1 MPLNW
6 HVMPQN
12 SRMAPKARASL
23 TSLERLERQLQAIT
37 PDRAQGD
44 AWEKALKGWINAG
57 GHPELT
63 KAWMWGEWPGKLKA
77 GLKGD
82 KGVDLVAETR
92 DKQLVAIQVK
102 FRRDPNDPV
111 TAPEVQKLVGSY
123 RKHFTLFALASNAWS
138 ATRGVSEAVGDE
150 DAMLILREQLLES
163 NYDWAA
169 KKSMKRTKFTPFPFQ
184 KVAAENVRKALEKG
198 GRAQIVMA
206 CGTGKTVT
214 MLLAAEALDAQ
225 RVLVLAPTLLLVKQL
240 RDEWISK
247 RRPDRQWAS
256 LAVCSD
262 IGDGMDSSEIAP
274 AEFGAP
280 PTTNPDDIAA
290 FLKKP
295 GRRVVFGTYASSDRI
310 AKAQKK
316 AGVPSFDLAVADEAH
331 RIAGV
336 VSAKDK
342 SERSQRVMLEEKE
355 IKAVRRLFATA
366 TPRITGSKKTRDG
379 DEILIESMD
388 DESRFGKVAHSV
400 TFREAV
406 TLKRLVP
413 YKLVVTIVTDDD
425 VAEAVHN
432 RKFIDVNGKAY
443 GTDEVATAIA
453 IRRAYKDLGISKI
466 ISYHSRVAGAR
477 AFADLITQV
486 PGRGTSPVTEHVAG
500 SMPVN
505 DRKQVLNRLAAA
517 TEPYLVTNARCL
529 TEGIDVPALDAVAF
543 ADPRRSQ
550 VDIVQAVGRAM
561 RRPVGKSA
569 KTTGYIILPVY
580 LLKQDLKDP
589 ETAVEGSAFEPV
601 LQVLRALKDH
611 DPFMARFMAKVLVQK
626 GKRPHE
632 KSKGIK
638 EILEVS
644 VGDALDALLSKKLE
658 EAIELRA
665 LEVAADNFELGCKF
679 LASYVAEFGNAL
691 VPAKSSYRNFR
702 LGPWVSKKRADFLS
716 GQLSPEAATALEAVG
731 MIWDVFEAQW
741 QEGYLELKQ
750 HLKNNKFASINM
762 STITNEGFKIG
773 GWISVQRSNW
783 REGKISLARV
793 AALEALPGW
802 NWAPREG
809 AWERTFEVLRRYVAK
824 HGSAHVP
831 LSKVFNGVHLGS
843 WVQHQRQLHKK
854 GRLTRNQSSALEELA
869 GWKWT
874 PREDTWADGYNEL
887 LLYVKENAVADFTTE
902 FVCRSGFKLGQWVS
916 VRRQDYRKKLLSKE
930 KIALL
935 ESVPGWEWSKVEDH
949 FDVTVAAIRQWQKL
963 NGPQVPGTTAVVDGI
978 PIGQRITTYLR
989 AKKVGGLSQKQI
1001 EILERIPGWG
1011 WSRVDLRTDMRVKEV
1026 AQHLLAAGSL
1036 EGMPERLAQWVRGTR
1051 SHYRRGGLS
1060 ESLVSRLEA
1069 LPGWSWAPFDE
1080 SWEEFYEKL
1089 KRWKAIHGHCKPK
1102 TSVVFEGKQ
1111 LGTWVNTQLTNY
1123 KGGTISQARIERL
1136 DALGSEWRL
1145 GRHEYLWEQGF
1156 NAIMKFATST
1166 GGLSIPQG
1174 TKVDNLNLSAWVSHQ
1189 RSRIKSGAITKEQY
1203 QRLHSVPGWQD
1214 DPLQEQYA
1222 AGLAA
1227 VRRFS
1232 DEFGHARVPQGA
1244 VVNGFDLGTWVGI
1257 RRQQYKHNRLS
1268 AERIQ
1273 ELESIKGWAWNTR
1286 DADWGD
1292 LLDRLQAFKKK
1303 FGNFDAPRDYVDDQ
1317 GIRVG
1322 LAIQNLRRRLPTDR
1336 GRLDQLKKIGFK

>member
-1 MPLNW
+1 MGDNL
-6 HVMPQN
+6 
-12 SRMAPKARASL
+12 RTRL

-169 KKSMKRTKFTPFPFQ
+169 KKSIKRTKFTPFPFQ
-184 KVAAENVRKALEKG
+184 KVAAENVRKALAKG

-240 RDEWISK
+240 RDEWVSK
-247 RRPDRQWAS
+247 RRPDREWAS

-262 IGDGMDSSEIAP
+262 IGDGVDASEIAP

-379 DEILIESMD
+379 DDILIESMD

-400 TFREAV
+400 TFQEAV
-406 TLKRLVP
+406 KLKRLVP
-413 YKLVVTIVTDDD
+413 YKLVVTIVTKDEVD
-425 VAEAVHN
+425 ELIKN
-432 RKFIDVNGKAY
+432 RQFIDVKGQTYPA
-443 GTDEVATAIA
+443 DEVATAIA

-486 PGRGTSPVTEHVAG
+486 PGRGKAPIAEHVAG

-505 DRKQVLNRLAAA
+505 DRRHVLNRLAAA

-543 ADPRRSQ
+543 ADPRKSQ

-561 RRPVGKSA
+561 RQPMGKSA

-580 LLKQDLKDP
+580 LTKKELNDP
-589 ETAVEGSAFEPV
+589 EAAVESSAFQPV

-611 DPFMARFMAKVLVQK
+611 DPFMARFMAKILVAK
-626 GKRPHE
+626 GKKPHQ
-632 KSKGIK
+632 KAGGIT
-638 EILEVS
+638 EILEVFTGNELDKELSRQLVNAVHLRTLEVSAGLFEHRFAVLEEYKTREGHCRVPQDWIEGGVRLGMWVSYLRDQGTYVSEEQRQRLTLIGFVWDARNALFDLNLEALKAFKERTGHTFVPPKWVEGDVRLGQWCNSIRTRKLNGTLNAEMIAALDS
-644 VGDALDALLSKKLE
+644 VGMSWDVLSEK
-658 EAIELRA
+658 
-665 LEVAADNFELGCKF
+665 FELKL
-679 LASYVAEFGNAL
+679 LALADYVRREGNAK
-691 VPAKSSYRNFR
+691 VPLRHKEAGFALGAWVNR
-702 LGPWVSKKRADFLS
+702 LRQRRE
-716 GQLSPEAATALEAVG
+716 QLSPAQRARLDDLGMAWDPRNESFEFGLKALTS
-731 MIWDVFEAQW
+731 FH
-741 QEGYLELKQ
+741 K
-750 HLKNNKFASINM
+750 
-762 STITNEGFKIG
+762 
-773 GWISVQRSNW
+773 
-783 REGKISLARV
+783 REGHGRVPKDWVENGFPLRAWIASKRTNRESLSIDQQSELESLGMVWHTYEDAYSTN
-793 AALEALPGW
+793 LEALKLFVD
-802 NWAPREG
+802 REG
-809 AWERTFEVLRRYVAK
+809 HAEVPVE
-824 HGSAHVP
+824 
-831 LSKVFNGVHLGS
+831 
-843 WVQHQRQLHKK
+843 WV
-854 GRLTRNQSSALEELA
+854 E
-869 GWKWT
+869 
-874 PREDTWADGYNEL
+874 
-887 LLYVKENAVADFTTE
+887 
-902 FVCRSGFKLGQWVS
+902 
-916 VRRQDYRKKLLSKE
+916 
-930 KIALL
+930 
-935 ESVPGWEWSKVEDH
+935 
-949 FDVTVAAIRQWQKL
+949 
-963 NGPQVPGTTAVVDGI
+963 GPV
-978 PIGQRITTYLR
+978 
-989 AKKVGGLSQKQI
+989 
-1001 EILERIPGWG
+1001 
-1011 WSRVDLRTDMRVKEV
+1011 
-1026 AQHLLAAGSL
+1026 
-1036 EGMPERLAQWVRGTR
+1036 
-1051 SHYRRGGLS
+1051 
-1060 ESLVSRLEA
+1060 
-1069 LPGWSWAPFDE
+1069 
-1080 SWEEFYEKL
+1080 
-1089 KRWKAIHGHCKPK
+1089 
-1102 TSVVFEGKQ
+1102 
-1111 LGTWVNTQLTNY
+1111 
-1123 KGGTISQARIERL
+1123 
-1136 DALGSEWRL
+1136 RL
-1145 GRHEYLWEQGF
+1145 GRWAAKLRSR
-1156 NAIMKFATST
+1156 NKS
-1166 GGLSIPQG
+1166 
-1174 TKVDNLNLSAWVSHQ
+1174 KLSASQ
-1189 RSRIKSGAITKEQY
+1189 I
-1203 QRLHSVPGWQD
+1203 D
-1214 DPLQEQYA
+1214 DL
-1222 AGLAA
+1222 
-1227 VRRFS
+1227 
-1232 DEFGHARVPQGA
+1232 
-1244 VVNGFDLGTWVGI
+1244 
-1257 RRQQYKHNRLS
+1257 NRLGFVWS
-1268 AERIQ
+1268 P
-1273 ELESIKGWAWNTR
+1273 
-1286 DADWGD
+1286 
-1292 LLDRLQAFKKK
+1292 
-1303 FGNFDAPRDYVDDQ
+1303 FDAQWEKYLTAFAAFCEREGHGLVPRDWKEGGENLGMWVH
-1317 GIRVG
+1317 
-1322 LAIQNLRRRLPTDR
+1322 NLRRTVEDLRPDRREKLDSLGFIWQPRDWQFDRNLRLLQKYKERAGHIKVPAVWKEDGYGIGAWLSNVRR
-1336 GRLDQLKKIGFK
+1336 GAVKLTKSQRDKLRELGVELA

>member
-12 SRMAPKARASL
+12 IPMAPKARTSL
-23 TSLERLERQLQAIT
+23 TSLERLERQLQAVT

-102 FRRDPNDPV
+102 FRRDPNDPI

-163 NYDWAA
+163 SYDWAA
-169 KKSMKRTKFTPFPFQ
+169 KKSIKRTKFTPFPFQ
-184 KVAAENVRKALEKG
+184 KVAAENVRKALAKG

-214 MLLAAEALDAQ
+214 MLLGAEALDAQ

-247 RRPDRQWAS
+247 RRPDREWAS

-262 IGDGMDSSEIAP
+262 IGDGVDASEIAP

-316 AGVPSFDLAVADEAH
+316 AGVPAFDLAVADEAH

-366 TPRITGSKKTRDG
+366 TPRITGSKKTREG
-379 DEILIESMD
+379 DDILIESMD

-400 TFREAV
+400 TFQEAV
-406 TLKRLVP
+406 KLKRLVP
-413 YKLVVTIVTDDD
+413 YKLVVTIVTNDE
-425 VAEAVHN
+425 VAEAVQN
-432 RKFIDVNGKAY
+432 RHFIDVNGKAY
-443 GTDEVATAIA
+443 AADEVATAIA

-486 PGRGTSPVTEHVAG
+486 PGRGKSPVTEHVAG

-543 ADPRRSQ
+543 ADPRKSQ

-561 RRPVGKSA
+561 RRPMGTSK
-569 KTTGYIILPVY
+569 KMTGYIILPVY
-580 LLKQDLKDP
+580 LTKKELKDP

-611 DPFMARFMAKVLVQK
+611 DPFIARSMAQVLVAK
-626 GKRPHE
+626 GKRPRQRAG
-632 KSKGIK
+632 GIG

-644 VGDALDALLSKKLE
+644 IGNELDKVLARRLLDAVQLRAVEVMANSFEIRLQLLRDYRAREGHLRMPNEHIESGYKLAQWCRWIRAE
-658 EAIELRA
+658 YRMGKLSAYQIEQLELLEFVWSPFDHDYSLGVGALQQYVAQHREANPPVGTFVDGFDVGSWLKARRTDQRKGKLRTDRVEELR
-665 LEVAADNFELGCKF
+665 
-679 LASYVAEFGNAL
+679 
-691 VPAKSSYRNFR
+691 R
-702 LGPWVSKKRADFLS
+702 LGVSFNRA
-716 GQLSPEAATALEAVG
+716 
-731 MIWDVFEAQW
+731 
-741 QEGYLELKQ
+741 
-750 HLKNNKFASINM
+750 
-762 STITNEGFKIG
+762 
-773 GWISVQRSNW
+773 
-783 REGKISLARV
+783 
-793 AALEALPGW
+793 
-802 NWAPREG
+802 
-809 AWERTFEVLRRYVAK
+809 
-824 HGSAHVP
+824 
-831 LSKVFNGVHLGS
+831 
-843 WVQHQRQLHKK
+843 
-854 GRLTRNQSSALEELA
+854 EELA
-869 GWKWT
+869 EENWHQALAALATFKKRTGHLMV
-874 PREDTWADGYNEL
+874 PALHREGDFHLGRWVNNIRTKQKNHGVDAQQRRQLNGLGFVWVAANENWSRAIQLLKDFVKREGHANVPQTLKIGDVKLGIWLASKRRMKRKGALPTAQAKELEQIGVVWEPNESDWLRGFEL
-887 LLYVKENAVADFTTE
+887 LTTFIE
-902 FVCRSGFKLGQWVS
+902 RYGRFPAGTVGSSEEAKLARWMVNKRQE
-916 VRRQDYRKKLLSKE
+916 RRQ
-930 KIALL
+930 
-935 ESVPGWEWSKVEDH
+935 G
-949 FDVTVAAIRQWQKL
+949 
-963 NGPQVPGTTAVVDGI
+963 
-978 PIGQRITTYLR
+978 
-989 AKKVGGLSQKQI
+989 
-1001 EILERIPGWG
+1001 
-1011 WSRVDLRTDMRVKEV
+1011 
-1026 AQHLLAAGSL
+1026 
-1036 EGMPERLAQWVRGTR
+1036 RLAQDRIRALDRIGFSWDTRDEAWLDAISRLKAFKRLEGHCVVPVSYEVDGMRLGHWLSGVRGKAARGLISPERR
-1051 SHYRRGGLS
+1051 SELQKLG
-1060 ESLVSRLEA
+1060 VK
-1069 LPGWSWAPFDE
+1069 LP
-1080 SWEEFYEKL
+1080 
-1089 KRWKAIHGHCKPK
+1089 
-1102 TSVVFEGKQ
+1102 
-1111 LGTWVNTQLTNY
+1111 
-1123 KGGTISQARIERL
+1123 
-1136 DALGSEWRL
+1136 
-1145 GRHEYLWEQGF
+1145 
-1156 NAIMKFATST
+1156 AT
-1166 GGLSIPQG
+1166 G
-1174 TKVDNLNLSAWVSHQ
+1174 TKGKRHGPN
-1189 RSRIKSGAITKEQY
+1189 
-1203 QRLHSVPGWQD
+1203 
-1214 DPLQEQYA
+1214 
-1222 AGLAA
+1222 
-1227 VRRFS
+1227 
-1232 DEFGHARVPQGA
+1232 
-1244 VVNGFDLGTWVGI
+1244 
-1257 RRQQYKHNRLS
+1257 
-1268 AERIQ
+1268 
-1273 ELESIKGWAWNTR
+1273 
-1286 DADWGD
+1286 
-1292 LLDRLQAFKKK
+1292 
-1303 FGNFDAPRDYVDDQ
+1303 
-1317 GIRVG
+1317 
-1322 LAIQNLRRRLPTDR
+1322 
-1336 GRLDQLKKIGFK
+1336 QLK

>member
-1 MPLNW
+1 MP
-6 HVMPQN
+6 
-12 SRMAPKARASL
+12 PKARTSL
-23 TSLERLERQLQAIT
+23 TSLERLERQLQVIT

-44 AWEKALKGWINAG
+44 AWERALEGWINAG

-163 NYDWAA
+163 SYDWAA
-169 KKSMKRTKFTPFPFQ
+169 KKSIKRTKFTPFPFQ

-240 RDEWISK
+240 RDEWVSK
-247 RRPDRQWAS
+247 RRPDREWAS

-262 IGDGMDSSEIAP
+262 IGDGVDASEIAP

-406 TLKRLVP
+406 KLKRLVP
-413 YKLVVTIVTDDD
+413 YKLIVTIVTKDEVDDLIK
-425 VAEAVHN
+425 N
-432 RKFIDVNGKAY
+432 RRFIDVKGETYPA
-443 GTDEVATAIA
+443 DEVATAIA

-486 PGRGTSPVTEHVAG
+486 PGRGKSPVTEHVAG

-505 DRKQVLNRLAAA
+505 DRRQVLNRLAAA

-529 TEGIDVPALDAVAF
+529 TEGVDVPALDAVAF

-561 RRPVGKSA
+561 RRPMGTSKKA
-569 KTTGYIILPVY
+569 TGYIILPVY
-580 LLKQDLKDP
+580 LTRKELKDP

-601 LQVLRALKDH
+601 IQVLRALKDH
-611 DPFMARFMAKVLVQK
+611 DPFMARFMAKVLIQK
-626 GKRPHE
+626 GKQPHR
-632 KSKGIK
+632 KGQGID

-644 VGDALDALLSKKLE
+644 ISESIEKELAKKLLAAVQLRAIEVSSDRFEAGVLALQTFHARMGHFRIPGNHFESGINLSNWVSVRRLEYRDGRLSPERISALEDTGLPWDAFDDLWEQGYVALSKYYAAYKDCRVPSEYKSDEFSLGGWVSHQRGLFRRGKLSE
-658 EAIELRA
+658 EKIIRLNKLRFIWDAKIDVIERAIVA
-665 LEVAADNFELGCKF
+665 LKSFKSRTGHLKVPRGHIENGFELGAWCSSRRMQHVRDKTPPALRRRLQEIGF
-679 LASYVAEFGNAL
+679 ELEPHDAVFDRACGLLEAFIQEYGHSL
-691 VPAKSSYRNFR
+691 VPRDYKVA
-702 LGPWVSKKRADFLS
+702 
-716 GQLSPEAATALEAVG
+716 
-731 MIWDVFEAQW
+731 
-741 QEGYLELKQ
+741 
-750 HLKNNKFASINM
+750 
-762 STITNEGFKIG
+762 GF
-773 GWISVQRSNW
+773 S
-783 REGKISLARV
+783 
-793 AALEALPGW
+793 
-802 NWAPREG
+802 
-809 AWERTFEVLRRYVAK
+809 
-824 HGSAHVP
+824 
-831 LSKVFNGVHLGS
+831 LGS
-843 WVQHQRQLHKK
+843 WVIGIRSRRIK
-854 GRLTRNQSSALEELA
+854 GQVTTDRI
-869 GWKWT
+869 
-874 PREDTWADGYNEL
+874 NEL
-887 LLYVKENAVADFTTE
+887 DRLGFVWSVLDQKWAQLLLAFRTFKDREGHLSVPLRHREGEIPLGARLNYLRSAKRVGSLTKAQIRDLETLGIDWNPKDTLWEKGLHALKSFKRREGHCFVPYNHLEN
-902 FVCRSGFKLGQWVS
+902 GFKLGQW
-916 VRRQDYRKKLLSKE
+916 R
-930 KIALL
+930 
-935 ESVPGWEWSKVEDH
+935 
-949 FDVTVAAIRQWQKL
+949 
-963 NGPQVPGTTAVVDGI
+963 
-978 PIGQRITTYLR
+978 
-989 AKKVGGLSQKQI
+989 
-1001 EILERIPGWG
+1001 
-1011 WSRVDLRTDMRVKEV
+1011 
-1026 AQHLLAAGSL
+1026 
-1036 EGMPERLAQWVRGTR
+1036 
-1051 SHYRRGGLS
+1051 
-1060 ESLVSRLEA
+1060 
-1069 LPGWSWAPFDE
+1069 
-1080 SWEEFYEKL
+1080 
-1089 KRWKAIHGHCKPK
+1089 
-1102 TSVVFEGKQ
+1102 
-1111 LGTWVNTQLTNY
+1111 
-1123 KGGTISQARIERL
+1123 
-1136 DALGSEWRL
+1136 
-1145 GRHEYLWEQGF
+1145 
-1156 NAIMKFATST
+1156 
-1166 GGLSIPQG
+1166 
-1174 TKVDNLNLSAWVSHQ
+1174 
-1189 RSRIKSGAITKEQY
+1189 
-1203 QRLHSVPGWQD
+1203 
-1214 DPLQEQYA
+1214 
-1222 AGLAA
+1222 
-1227 VRRFS
+1227 
-1232 DEFGHARVPQGA
+1232 
-1244 VVNGFDLGTWVGI
+1244 
-1257 RRQQYKHNRLS
+1257 HNRIMLRRKGYLS
-1268 AERIQ
+1268 AEK
-1273 ELESIKGWAWNTR
+1273 IKAL
-1286 DADWGD
+1286 DD
-1292 LLDRLQAFKKK
+1292 L
-1303 FGNFDAPRDYVDDQ
+1303 
-1317 GIRVG
+1317 
-1322 LAIQNLRRRLPTDR
+1322 
-1336 GRLDQLKKIGFK
+1336 GFVWVNQ

>member
-1 MPLNW
+1 MRTN
-6 HVMPQN
+6 
-12 SRMAPKARASL
+12 L

-163 NYDWAA
+163 SYDWAA
-169 KKSMKRTKFTPFPFQ
+169 KKSIKRTKFTPFPFQ
-184 KVAAENVRKALEKG
+184 KVAAENVRKALAKG

-247 RRPDRQWAS
+247 RRPDREWAS

-262 IGDGMDSSEIAP
+262 IGDGVDASEIAP

-280 PTTNPDDIAA
+280 PTTNPDDIAV

-316 AGVPSFDLAVADEAH
+316 AGVPAFDLAVADEAH

-400 TFREAV
+400 TFQEAV
-406 TLKRLVP
+406 KLKRLVP
-413 YKLVVTIVTDDD
+413 YKLVVTIVTNDE
-425 VAEAVHN
+425 VADAVQN
-432 RKFIDVNGKAY
+432 RRFIDVNGKPYAA
-443 GTDEVATAIA
+443 DEVATAIA

-477 AFADLITQV
+477 AFANLITQV
-486 PGRGTSPVTEHVAG
+486 PGRGKSPVTEHVAG

-505 DRKQVLNRLAAA
+505 DRRQVLNRLATA

-561 RRPVGKSA
+561 RRPMGKS
-569 KTTGYIILPVY
+569 KKETGYIILPVY
-580 LLKQDLKDP
+580 LTKKELKDP

-611 DPFMARFMAKVLVQK
+611 DPFMARFMAKVLVERS
-626 GKRPHE
+626 KRPH
-632 KSKGIK
+632 SKGHGID

-644 VGDALDALLSKKLE
+644 ISESIEKELAKRLLAAVQLR
-658 EAIELRA
+658 AIEVTSDRFQAGLLA
-665 LEVAADNFELGCKF
+665 LKAFHSRMGHF
-679 LASYVAEFGNAL
+679 RIPGNHL
-691 VPAKSSYRNFR
+691 ESGIN
-702 LGPWVSKKRADFLS
+702 LS
-716 GQLSPEAATALEAVG
+716 
-731 MIWDVFEAQW
+731 
-741 QEGYLELKQ
+741 
-750 HLKNNKFASINM
+750 N
-762 STITNEGFKIG
+762 
-773 GWISVQRSNW
+773 
-783 REGKISLARV
+783 
-793 AALEALPGW
+793 
-802 NWAPREG
+802 
-809 AWERTFEVLRRYVAK
+809 
-824 HGSAHVP
+824 
-831 LSKVFNGVHLGS
+831 
-843 WVQHQRQLHKK
+843 
-854 GRLTRNQSSALEELA
+854 
-869 GWKWT
+869 
-874 PREDTWADGYNEL
+874 
-887 LLYVKENAVADFTTE
+887 
-902 FVCRSGFKLGQWVS
+902 WVS
-916 VRRQDYRKKLLSKE
+916 VRRLEYRDGRLS
-930 KIALL
+930 
-935 ESVPGWEWSKVEDH
+935 S
-949 FDVTVAAIRQWQKL
+949 
-963 NGPQVPGTTAVVDGI
+963 
-978 PIGQRITTYLR
+978 
-989 AKKVGGLSQKQI
+989 
-1001 EILERIPGWG
+1001 ERI
-1011 WSRVDLRTDMRVKEV
+1011 
-1026 AQHLLAAGSL
+1026 AAL
-1036 EGMPERLAQWVRGTR
+1036 EDT
-1051 SHYRRGGLS
+1051 GLPWD
-1060 ESLVSRLEA
+1060 A
-1069 LPGWSWAPFDE
+1069 FD
-1080 SWEEFYEKL
+1080 
-1089 KRWKAIHGHCKPK
+1089 
-1102 TSVVFEGKQ
+1102 
-1111 LGTWVNTQLTNY
+1111 
-1123 KGGTISQARIERL
+1123 
-1136 DALGSEWRL
+1136 D
-1145 GRHEYLWEQGF
+1145 LWEQGF
-1156 NAIMKFATST
+1156 LA
-1166 GGLSIPQG
+1166 LSKYVSVHKDCRVPSNYKSRNFSLG
-1174 TKVDNLNLSAWVSHQ
+1174 AWVSHQ
-1189 RSRIKSGAITKEQY
+1189 RGLFRQGKLSEEKVSRLKRLSFVWDAKSDVIERAITALKTFKD
-1203 QRLHSVPGWQD
+1203 RTGHLKVPRGHIEAGFELGAWASSRRMKHVRD
-1214 DPLQEQYA
+1214 KTPPVLRRRLQEI
-1222 AGLAA
+1222 GFELEPHDA
-1227 VRRFS
+1227 VFDRARELLQIFVRAN
-1232 DEFGHARVPQGA
+1232 GHAVVPRNYK
-1244 VVNGFDLGTWVGI
+1244 VDGFSLGTWVVSVRSRRMKGQLTADRIKQLDGLGFVWSVLDLTWAQLLLAFRTCRAREGHLVVPLRHREGEVPLGSRLNYLRSAKRAGSLTKAQIKDLETLGI
-1257 RRQQYKHNRLS
+1257 DWSPKDTLWEKGLHALKCFKRREGHCLVPYNHLENGFKLGYWRHNRIMLRRKGYLS
-1268 AERIQ
+1268 ADK
-1273 ELESIKGWAWNTR
+1273 IKA
-1286 DADWGD
+1286 
-1292 LLDRLQAFKKK
+1292 LDKL
-1303 FGNFDAPRDYVDDQ
+1303 
-1317 GIRVG
+1317 
-1322 LAIQNLRRRLPTDR
+1322 
-1336 GRLDQLKKIGFK
+1336 GFVWVNK

>member
-1 MPLNW
+1 
-6 HVMPQN
+6 
-12 SRMAPKARASL
+12 MAAKTRTNL

-169 KKSMKRTKFTPFPFQ
+169 KKSIKRTKFTPFPFQ

-247 RRPDRQWAS
+247 RRPDREWAS

-262 IGDGMDSSEIAP
+262 IGDGVDASEIAP

-280 PTTNPDDIAA
+280 PTTNPGEIAA

-316 AGVPSFDLAVADEAH
+316 AGVPAFDLAVADEAH

-342 SERSQRVMLEEKE
+342 SDRSQRVMLEEKE

-400 TFREAV
+400 TFQEAV
-406 TLKRLVP
+406 KLKRLVP
-413 YKLVVTIVTDDD
+413 YKLVVTIVTNDE
-425 VAEAVHN
+425 VADAVQN
-432 RKFIDVNGKAY
+432 RRFIDINGKPYAA
-443 GTDEVATAIA
+443 DEVATAIA
-453 IRRAYKDLGISKI
+453 IRRAYKELGISKI

-486 PGRGTSPVTEHVAG
+486 PGRGKAPVTEHVAG

-505 DRKQVLNRLAAA
+505 DRRQVLSRLATA

-543 ADPRRSQ
+543 ADPRKSQ

-561 RRPVGKSA
+561 RRPMGTSK
-569 KTTGYIILPVY
+569 KTTGFIILPVY
-580 LLKQDLKDP
+580 LTKKELKDP

-611 DPFMARFMAKVLVQK
+611 DPFMARFMAKILVAK
-626 GKRPHE
+626 GKKPHQ
-632 KSKGIK
+632 KADGIG

-644 VGDALDALLSKKLE
+644 IGDGLDK
-658 EAIELRA
+658 
-665 LEVAADNFELGCKF
+665 V
-679 LASYVAEFGNAL
+679 LA
-691 VPAKSSYRNFR
+691 RR
-702 LGPWVSKKRADFLS
+702 L
-716 GQLSPEAATALEAVG
+716 LEAVQLR
-731 MIWDVFEAQW
+731 VLEVTAERFEVGLLALAAFRAR
-741 QEGYLELKQ
+741 EGHFRTPGDHIENQ
-750 HLKNNKFASINM
+750 INL
-762 STITNEGFKIG
+762 
-773 GWISVQRSNW
+773 SNW
-783 REGKISLARV
+783 A
-793 AALEALPGW
+793 
-802 NWAPREG
+802 
-809 AWERTFEVLRRYVAK
+809 
-824 HGSAHVP
+824 
-831 LSKVFNGVHLGS
+831 
-843 WVQHQRQLHKK
+843 
-854 GRLTRNQSSALEELA
+854 
-869 GWKWT
+869 
-874 PREDTWADGYNEL
+874 
-887 LLYVKENAVADFTTE
+887 
-902 FVCRSGFKLGQWVS
+902 S
-916 VRRQDYRKKLLSKE
+916 VRRKE
-930 KIALL
+930 
-935 ESVPGWEWSKVEDH
+935 H
-949 FDVTVAAIRQWQKL
+949 Q
-963 NGPQVPGTTAVVDGI
+963 
-978 PIGQRITTYLR
+978 
-989 AKKVGGLSQKQI
+989 
-1001 EILERIPGWG
+1001 
-1011 WSRVDLRTDMRVKEV
+1011 
-1026 AQHLLAAGSL
+1026 
-1036 EGMPERLAQWVRGTR
+1036 EG
-1051 SHYRRGGLS
+1051 
-1060 ESLVSRLEA
+1060 
-1069 LPGWSWAPFDE
+1069 
-1080 SWEEFYEKL
+1080 
-1089 KRWKAIHGHCKPK
+1089 
-1102 TSVVFEGKQ
+1102 
-1111 LGTWVNTQLTNY
+1111 
-1123 KGGTISQARIERL
+1123 
-1136 DALGSEWRL
+1136 
-1145 GRHEYLWEQGF
+1145 
-1156 NAIMKFATST
+1156 
-1166 GGLSIPQG
+1166 
-1174 TKVDNLNLSAWVSHQ
+1174 
-1189 RSRIKSGAITKEQY
+1189 
-1203 QRLHSVPGWQD
+1203 
-1214 DPLQEQYA
+1214 
-1222 AGLAA
+1222 
-1227 VRRFS
+1227 
-1232 DEFGHARVPQGA
+1232 
-1244 VVNGFDLGTWVGI
+1244 
-1257 RRQQYKHNRLS
+1257 RLS
-1268 AERIQ
+1268 AERISA
-1273 ELESIKGWAWNTR
+1273 LEGIGFPWDAFDHLWEQGYSALVEYKKRNGDCRVRNNFKAGEFNLGAWVAHQRT
-1286 DADWGD
+1286 
-1292 LLDRLQAFKKK
+1292 
-1303 FGNFDAPRDYVDDQ
+1303 
-1317 GIRVG
+1317 IR
-1322 LAIQNLRRRLPTDR
+1322 RR
-1336 GRLDQLKKIGFK
+1336 GRLAESKVARLNSLSFVWDAQSDVIERAIAALKSFKRRTGHLKIPRSHIENGFELHHDE

>member
-1 MPLNW
+1 M
-6 HVMPQN
+6 VTKV
-12 SRMAPKARASL
+12 RTSL

-57 GHPELT
+57 GHPELI

-138 ATRGVSEAVGDE
+138 ATRGVSEAVGEE

-163 NYDWAA
+163 SYDWAA
-169 KKSMKRTKFTPFPFQ
+169 KKSIKRTKFTPFPFQ
-184 KVAAENVRKALEKG
+184 KVAAENVRKALAKG

-247 RRPDRQWAS
+247 RRPDREWSS

-262 IGDGMDSSEIAP
+262 IGDGVDASEIAP

-342 SERSQRVMLEEKE
+342 SERSHRVMLEENE

-400 TFREAV
+400 TFQEAV
-406 TLKRLVP
+406 KLKRLVP
-413 YKLVVTIVTDDD
+413 YKLVVTIVTNDE
-425 VAEAVHN
+425 VADAVQN
-432 RKFIDVNGKAY
+432 RRFIDVNGKPYAA
-443 GTDEVATAIA
+443 DEVATAIA

-477 AFADLITQV
+477 AFADLITRV
-486 PGRGTSPVTEHVAG
+486 PGKGKPPVTEHVAG

-505 DRKQVLNRLAAA
+505 DRRQVLTRLAAA

-543 ADPRRSQ
+543 ADPRKSQ

-561 RRPVGKSA
+561 RRPMGKSK

-580 LLKQDLKDP
+580 LTKNELKDP

-611 DPFMARFMAKVLVQK
+611 DPFMAKFMAKILVAK
-626 GKRPHE
+626 GKQPHQR
-632 KSKGIK
+632 GIGID

-644 VGDALDALLSKKLE
+644 VSDALDKVLARRLL
-658 EAIELRA
+658 EAVQLRA
-665 LEVAADNFELGCKF
+665 LDVSNGWIRGVTF
-679 LASYVAEFGNAL
+679 LEQFVSDGGRTDCGKDTE
-691 VPAKSSYRNFR
+691 YR
-702 LGPWVSKKRADFLS
+702 
-716 GQLSPEAATALEAVG
+716 
-731 MIWDVFEAQW
+731 
-741 QEGYLELKQ
+741 
-750 HLKNNKFASINM
+750 
-762 STITNEGFKIG
+762 GFKIG
-773 GWISVQRSNW
+773 WWLVHQRTKFKLEQMGEDHIQQLENLGMVWSLNDQRWDRFYDELLSFKNEFGHVDVPIGSKAKEYKQWRQLANWLNEQRQFQKNGSMPADRADKLTRLGVSLDSKRKGKWIRGISAYRKYVADTGNVNPNRSVIVDGVRLGALLTDYRVRKAAGGLSTEQVAEL
-783 REGKISLARV
+783 EGI
-793 AALEALPGW
+793 GI
-802 NWAPREG
+802 NWAPPNGNIELGFELLTAFKKREG
-809 AWERTFEVLRRYVAK
+809 HVMVPDNWIEDGFALGEWLTNRRMFKKRGTILPEQERE
-824 HGSAHVP
+824 
-831 LSKVFNGVHLGS
+831 
-843 WVQHQRQLHKK
+843 
-854 GRLTRNQSSALEELA
+854 
-869 GWKWT
+869 
-874 PREDTWADGYNEL
+874 
-887 LLYVKENAVADFTTE
+887 
-902 FVCRSGFKLGQWVS
+902 
-916 VRRQDYRKKLLSKE
+916 
-930 KIALL
+930 
-935 ESVPGWEWSKVEDH
+935 
-949 FDVTVAAIRQWQKL
+949 
-963 NGPQVPGTTAVVDGI
+963 
-978 PIGQRITTYLR
+978 
-989 AKKVGGLSQKQI
+989 
-1001 EILERIPGWG
+1001 LERLGVV
-1011 WSRVDLRTDMRVKEV
+1011 WSVNDFKWD
-1026 AQHLLAAGSL
+1026 
-1036 EGMPERLAQWVRGTR
+1036 RG
-1051 SHYRRGGLS
+1051 
-1060 ESLVSRLEA
+1060 V
-1069 LPGWSWAPFDE
+1069 
-1080 SWEEFYEKL
+1080 
-1089 KRWKAIHGHCKPK
+1089 
-1102 TSVVFEGKQ
+1102 
-1111 LGTWVNTQLTNY
+1111 
-1123 KGGTISQARIERL
+1123 
-1136 DALGSEWRL
+1136 
-1145 GRHEYLWEQGF
+1145 
-1156 NAIMKFATST
+1156 
-1166 GGLSIPQG
+1166 
-1174 TKVDNLNLSAWVSHQ
+1174 
-1189 RSRIKSGAITKEQY
+1189 
-1203 QRLHSVPGWQD
+1203 
-1214 DPLQEQYA
+1214 
-1222 AGLAA
+1222 AA
-1227 VRRFS
+1227 VRDFLKDHRLV
-1232 DEFGHARVPQGA
+1232 E
-1244 VVNGFDLGTWVGI
+1244 VVRGVHHNGVNIGSWRNNTMHSFRRGKLSEKQIRDLVSLGLVD
-1257 RRQQYKHNRLS
+1257 S
-1268 AERIQ
+1268 
-1273 ELESIKGWAWNTR
+1273 TR
-1286 DADWGD
+1286 
-1292 LLDRLQAFKKK
+1292 
-1303 FGNFDAPRDYVDDQ
+1303 
-1317 GIRVG
+1317 
-1322 LAIQNLRRRLPTDR
+1322 
-1336 GRLDQLKKIGFK
+1336 

>member
-1 MPLNW
+1 
-6 HVMPQN
+6 
-12 SRMAPKARASL
+12 MAAKTRTNL
-23 TSLERLERQLQAIT
+23 TSLERLERQLQGIT

-169 KKSMKRTKFTPFPFQ
+169 KKSIKRTKFTPFPFQ
-184 KVAAENVRKALEKG
+184 KVAAENVRKALAKG

-247 RRPDRQWAS
+247 RRPDREWAS

-262 IGDGMDSSEIAP
+262 IGDGVDASEIAP

-379 DEILIESMD
+379 DDILIESMD

-400 TFREAV
+400 TFQEAV
-406 TLKRLVP
+406 KLKRLVP
-413 YKLVVTIVTDDD
+413 YKLVVTIVTNDE
-425 VAEAVHN
+425 VADAVQN
-432 RKFIDVNGKAY
+432 RRFIDVNGKPYAA
-443 GTDEVATAIA
+443 DEVATAIA

-486 PGRGTSPVTEHVAG
+486 PGRGKSPVTEHVAG

-505 DRKQVLNRLAAA
+505 DRRQVLNRLAAA

-561 RRPVGKSA
+561 RRPIGKSS

-580 LLKQDLKDP
+580 LTKKELKDP

-611 DPFMARFMAKVLVQK
+611 DPFMARFMAKVLVGKGARPLKK
-626 GKRPHE
+626 GKNVRGV
-632 KSKGIK
+632 S
-638 EILEVS
+638 EILEIRIDKNVNLDLS
-644 VGDALDALLSKKLE
+644 KLLIEAIQLKAITVTAESWFVGFEALKAYRDREGDCDVLASHREGAFGLGHWVLNQRSRRNGLSDDQVKQLNELGFIWNTHIDAWNKRYEALKSHLATNRNAYPVARKNSTADQLGHWLSAQRSAQSAGTLEPTRSALLE
-658 EAIELRA
+658 E
-665 LEVAADNFELGCKF
+665 
-679 LASYVAEFGNAL
+679 
-691 VPAKSSYRNFR
+691 
-702 LGPWVSKKRADFLS
+702 
-716 GQLSPEAATALEAVG
+716 
-731 MIWDVFEAQW
+731 
-741 QEGYLELKQ
+741 
-750 HLKNNKFASINM
+750 
-762 STITNEGFKIG
+762 
-773 GWISVQRSNW
+773 
-783 REGKISLARV
+783 
-793 AALEALPGW
+793 LPGW
-802 NWAPREG
+802 
-809 AWERTFEVLRRYVAK
+809 
-824 HGSAHVP
+824 
-831 LSKVFNGVHLGS
+831 S
-843 WVQHQRQLHKK
+843 WDPVKD
-854 GRLTRNQSSALEELA
+854 ALELGFIELEA
-869 GWKWT
+869 FARSVGHSRVPQQFATVSGFNLGRWVLSRRRDFLNGTLSASYRTRLEGMPGWVWNA
-874 PREDTWADGYNEL
+874 RDAAFADGLASLIAYQAQNL
-887 LLYVKENAVADFTTE
+887 HCDVPGDYTDPN
-902 FVCRSGFKLGQWVS
+902 GFRLGQWVS
-916 VRRQDYRKKLLSKE
+916 VKRMAIRAQKLDATKRAQLESLSGWKTNPIAENWETGFAEFQIYAQENGHGLVPQSFVCKSGFTLGRWVSVQRVLMGRKSLTKDAITRLNGAPHWVWNDLDARWESGFSHLKSFWQAHRRWPASSELSPDGFRIGGWLNNQRGKIRAGELALGQRKKLETLSGWVLDPLKVDQDASWNLHFSALE
-930 KIALL
+930 AYVREFGDAAVPNNFVTQDGVKLGAWTNKCRARIKGGRGALDASQIARLLAMPGWTNSLL
-935 ESVPGWEWSKVEDH
+935 ESSYEE
-949 FDVTVAAIRQWQKL
+949 AIREL
-963 NGPQVPGTTAVVDGI
+963 
-978 PIGQRITTYLR
+978 
-989 AKKVGGLSQKQI
+989 
-1001 EILERIPGWG
+1001 
-1011 WSRVDLRTDMRVKEV
+1011 
-1026 AQHLLAAGSL
+1026 
-1036 EGMPERLAQWVRGTR
+1036 
-1051 SHYRRGGLS
+1051 
-1060 ESLVSRLEA
+1060 
-1069 LPGWSWAPFDE
+1069 
-1080 SWEEFYEKL
+1080 
-1089 KRWKAIHGHCKPK
+1089 KAIAA
-1102 TSVVFEGKQ
+1102 
-1111 LGTWVNTQLTNY
+1111 
-1123 KGGTISQARIERL
+1123 KGGILSITNHFVTPS
-1136 DALGSEWRL
+1136 GFRL
-1145 GRHEYLWEQGF
+1145 GQWCGVKRG
-1156 NAIMKFATST
+1156 
-1166 GGLSIPQG
+1166 
-1174 TKVDNLNLSAWVSHQ
+1174 
-1189 RSRIKSGAITKEQY
+1189 R
-1203 QRLHSVPGWQD
+1203 
-1214 DPLQEQYA
+1214 
-1222 AGLAA
+1222 
-1227 VRRFS
+1227 
-1232 DEFGHARVPQGA
+1232 
-1244 VVNGFDLGTWVGI
+1244 
-1257 RRQQYKHNRLS
+1257 YKKGKLE
-1268 AERIQ
+1268 AERIA
-1273 ELESIKGWAWNTR
+1273 ELESIPGWVWDKNEADWQAGYQLLLKWVTLKGTAYVPTDAMFEGFKLGLWARSQR
-1286 DADWGD
+1286 DAKRGGWRSMTPEHQKA
-1292 LLDRLQAFKKK
+1292 LES
-1303 FGNFDAPRDYVDDQ
+1303 
-1317 GIRVG
+1317 
-1322 LAIQNLRRRLPTDR
+1322 LPGWVWDPPSASGKT
-1336 GRLDQLKKIGFK
+1336 GGFKRSGSKR

>member
-1 MPLNW
+1 MP
-6 HVMPQN
+6 
-12 SRMAPKARASL
+12 PKARTSL
-23 TSLERLERQLQAIT
+23 TSLERLERQLLAIT

-102 FRRDPNDPV
+102 FRRDPNDAV

-163 NYDWAA
+163 SYDWAA
-169 KKSMKRTKFTPFPFQ
+169 KKSIKRTKFTPFPFQ
-184 KVAAENVRKALEKG
+184 KLAAENARKALAKG

-247 RRPDRQWAS
+247 RRPDREWAS

-262 IGDGMDSSEIAP
+262 IGDGVDASEIAP

-366 TPRITGSKKTRDG
+366 TPRITGSKKTREG
-379 DEILIESMD
+379 DDILIESMD

-400 TFREAV
+400 TFQEAV
-406 TLKRLVP
+406 KLKRLVP
-413 YKLVVTIVTDDD
+413 YKLVVTIVTKDEVDDLIK
-425 VAEAVHN
+425 N
-432 RKFIDVNGKAY
+432 RRFIDVNGKAY
-443 GTDEVATAIA
+443 AADEVATAIA

-486 PGRGTSPVTEHVAG
+486 PGRGKPPVTEHVAG

-505 DRKQVLNRLAAA
+505 DRRQVLNRLAAA

-561 RRPVGKSA
+561 RRPMGKSK

-580 LLKQDLKDP
+580 LTKKELKDP

-611 DPFMARFMAKVLVQK
+611 DPFMAQFNPKVLIGK
-626 GKRPHE
+626 GKRPVE
-632 KSKGIK
+632 KSSGID

-644 VGDALDALLSKKLE
+644 ISSGIDKQLMRRIIDSVKLQAIRVAVGRWTRGYLALAAWSSEYGHSRPLPG
-658 EAIELRA
+658 AILNGID
-665 LEVAADNFELGCKF
+665 L
-679 LASYVAEFGNAL
+679 
-691 VPAKSSYRNFR
+691 KS
-702 LGPWVSKKRADFLS
+702 WVSTQRTARSSGALS
-716 GQLSPEAATALEAVG
+716 AERQQLLE
-731 MIWDVFEAQW
+731 
-741 QEGYLELKQ
+741 K
-750 HLKNNKFASINM
+750 
-762 STITNEGFKIG
+762 
-773 GWISVQRSNW
+773 
-783 REGKISLARV
+783 
-793 AALEALPGW
+793 LPGW
-802 NWAPREG
+802 SWDALEDDFQRYFAMLKEFVNQHATSRVPATFQLKSYPNFGKWVAGQRASYRADRLPS
-809 AWERTFEVLRRYVAK
+809 ERARLFEELPGWTWDPYSDDYTKGLSALRQYLAGHRFEEITKSTV
-824 HGSAHVP
+824 V
-831 LSKVFNGVHLGS
+831 NGIRLGS
-843 WVQHQRQLHKK
+843 WCASRRKDFELDKLKPERVAEL
-854 GRLTRNQSSALEELA
+854 SAIA
-869 GWKWT
+869 GWSWEWSAFSF
-874 PREDTWADGYNEL
+874 RWATGLSEFRRYFGATGDGL
-887 LLYVKENAVADFTTE
+887 VPVAYRSD
-902 FVCRSGFKLGQWVS
+902 SGFKLGSWCNVQRT
-916 VRRQDYRKKLLSKE
+916 RRANGTMPPAQYSILDVE
-930 KIALL
+930 
-935 ESVPGWEWSKVEDH
+935 PGWVWSARSVKEATYFEGGLNGYRELVAKGLTPTARDADPEVKRW
-949 FDVTVAAIRQWQKL
+949 FAAI
-963 NGPQVPGTTAVVDGI
+963 
-978 PIGQRITTYLR
+978 
-989 AKKVGGLSQKQI
+989 
-1001 EILERIPGWG
+1001 
-1011 WSRVDLRTDMRVKEV
+1011 
-1026 AQHLLAAGSL
+1026 LA
-1036 EGMPERLAQWVRGTR
+1036 R
-1051 SHYRRGGLS
+1051 YRRG
-1060 ESLVSRLEA
+1060 
-1069 LPGWSWAPFDE
+1069 
-1080 SWEEFYEKL
+1080 KL
-1089 KRWKAIHGHCKPK
+1089 KPEELQAIESIPGHVWERSETVATRASTATSEQIKQVASFAKAI
-1102 TSVVFEGKQ
+1102 
-1111 LGTWVNTQLTNY
+1111 GTADFDKNRV
-1123 KGGTISQARIERL
+1123 
-1136 DALGSEWRL
+1136 
-1145 GRHEYLWEQGF
+1145 
-1156 NAIMKFATST
+1156 
-1166 GGLSIPQG
+1166 
-1174 TKVDNLNLSAWVSHQ
+1174 
-1189 RSRIKSGAITKEQY
+1189 
-1203 QRLHSVPGWQD
+1203 
-1214 DPLQEQYA
+1214 
-1222 AGLAA
+1222 AG
-1227 VRRFS
+1227 
-1232 DEFGHARVPQGA
+1232 DGYP
-1244 VVNGFDLGTWVGI
+1244 
-1257 RRQQYKHNRLS
+1257 
-1268 AERIQ
+1268 
-1273 ELESIKGWAWNTR
+1273 
-1286 DADWGD
+1286 
-1292 LLDRLQAFKKK
+1292 
-1303 FGNFDAPRDYVDDQ
+1303 
-1317 GIRVG
+1317 VG
-1322 LAIQNLRRRLPTDR
+1322 LALQRLRQKHRAGKLSRAEVEELNKLPKWQWAKAVPRLTSRASFEDR
-1336 GRLDQLKKIGFK
+1336 LSQAIRVANGKSLRAIPVKFRDKDGFRAGKWVSEQIVQYNRKTLPKERARQLEQTFGWYWGDKVEEARSK